1 MATGGIFRRTEGL
14 PERQGAVT
22 VAAYKERG
30 GANIRASFSVSTPP
44 GHLLQDPEG
53 GTGCCYRTRE
63 QAPNTAQL
71 S

>member
-22 VAAYKERG
+22 AAAYKERG
-30 GANIRASFSVSTPP
+30 GANIRAAFSVSTPP